1 LSTDSIHAVIATL
14 LDKGLIK
21 RDSCADPD
29 EMRRHVHVLTDRGL
43 AETARLAR
51 RSIARQMDEYA
62 EFRAVIKAMR
72 VDFAAAEDGESEA

>member
-1 LSTDSIHAVIATL
+1 
-14 LDKGLIK
+14 
-21 RDSCADPD
+21 
-29 EMRRHVHVLTDRGL
+29 MRRHVHVLTDRGL